1 MQNDP
6 PIRPR
11 LALIAIAAAAAV
23 PILLFALVLMF
34 QTVAREREAVEDA
47 LWRASRDALTE
58 IDKLVARH
66 AAALLAVS
74 SFLEESPGD
83 FGALYT
89 RAAALLR
96 QHYAWHSIRLVDAAS
111 GAVLIEVAGPGGP
124 PAPAPAREEVQRVAR
139 TGRASAVMQTGAAP
153 AVLSPVVVRVPVWR
167 DGKVAYVLA
176 AGLDPAPFSEILL
189 RSRIPPDWTAAA
201 IDSNFV
207 IAGRSRAREQF
218 LGTPVTPSLRAEIE
232 RATEN
237 YFYSLNKEGDRVYT
251 LFTRS
256 PLSGWTVAIGAPA
269 AVVERPL
276 FWSGVSV
283 LGAGGAAIVIAGV
296 LAVALVRNFERRQA
310 AEQRLVV
317 LAAEAEAE
325 RRLSEIARNLPGMV
339 YRRVLH
345 PDGRISYPFMSDGVA
360 RLVGRPADDFRA
372 PMDFAE
378 LVRRLAPDSRAEWE
392 AETLRSARELTPY
405 RAEGS
410 FTRAGG
416 EVRWLRSLAL
426 PHRRADGAVVW
437 DGVALDV
444 TEEKQREQLLREQA
458 EVLDTLQGINVE
470 IAGELDLDRVVRIV
484 AEAAARLSGAEFA
497 ALFYRRR
504 DPDRPARLAF
514 EVAGPKRAAFAGM
527 TMPRDTEIFRPSFV
541 GGQVIRLDDVTQDP
555 RYGANPP
562 YHGVPPGHPP
572 VRSYLSVPVI
582 TRAGKVAGGLFL
594 GHGAPGMFTDRTE
607 RILQGVATQAAI
619 ALDNARLYQAAQQEI
634 RERRRAEEQQALLM
648 AELDH
653 RVRNIL
659 AVVQSLALSTLPRG
673 AALDAYRGRL
683 GALAHAHGLLA
694 ATQWRGAD
702 LGRLV
707 EAELAPYARAGD
719 GGRLALQGEAV
730 TLRPSAAQTLVLA
743 IHELTTNAVKYG
755 ALSAPDGHVA
765 VAWRSFDEEGAPW
778 LRIEWIESGG
788 PPAAPPSRGGFGH
801 SLIERGIAYGLSG
814 RTAFAFSP
822 DGLRCRIEFPQEQA
836 VARS

>member
-1 MQNDP
+1 MQKAP

-237 YFYSLNKEGDRVYT
+237 YFYSLNKEGERVYT

-269 AVVERPL
+269 AVIERPL

-283 LGAGGAAIVIAGV
+283 IGAGGAAVVIAGV
-296 LAVALVRNFERRQA
+296 LAVVLVRNFERRQA
-310 AEQRLVV
+310 AEQRLMA
-317 LAAEAEAE
+317 LAAETEAE
-325 RRLSEIARNLPGMV
+325 RRLSEIARNLPGMI

-360 RLVGRPADDFRA
+360 RLIGRPAEDFRA

-378 LVRRLAPDSRAEWE
+378 LARRFVPDDRAEWE
-392 AETLRSARELTPY
+392 AEARRSARELTPY
-405 RAEGS
+405 QVEGS
-410 FTRAGG
+410 FTRKG

-458 EVLDTLQGINVE
+458 EVLDTLQGINAE

-504 DPDRPARLAF
+504 DPDRPTRLAF
-514 EVAGPKRAAFAGM
+514 EMAGPLRAAFADM
-527 TMPRDTEIFRPSFV
+527 PVPRDTEIFRPSFV

-582 TRAGKVAGGLFL
+582 SRSGKVAGGLFL
-594 GHGAPGMFTDRTE
+594 GHGTPGMFSERSE
-607 RILQGVATQAAI
+607 RILQGIATQAAI

-634 RERRRAEEQQALLM
+634 RERRRAEEQQSLLM

-673 AALDAYRGRL
+673 AALDAFRGRL

-694 ATQWRGAD
+694 ATQWQGAD
-702 LGRLV
+702 LGRLA
-707 EAELAPYARAGD
+707 EAELAPYAQTGD
-719 GGRLALQGEAV
+719 GGRLALDGEAV
-730 TLRPSAAQTLVLA
+730 MLRPSAAQTLVLA

-755 ALSAPDGHVA
+755 ALSAPGGHVGI
-765 VAWRSFDEEGAPW
+765 AWRTFQEDGKPW
-778 LRIEWIESGG
+778 LRIDWTEAGG
-788 PPAAPPSRGGFGH
+788 PPAAPPSRSGFGH
-801 SLIERGIAYGLSG
+801 SLIARGVAYGLSG
-814 RTAFAFSP
+814 RTEFAFPP
-822 DGLRCRIEFPQEQA
+822 DGFRCRIEFPQEQA
-836 VARS
+836 VARP